1 MEAAQPPKKLPQRKL
16 KKQSSRKLK
25 SVTSPARP
33 QAVHH
38 PTLRALMT
46 LHPTPTW
53 TPTQVMKMSKGDDA
67 AKKAT
72 KKRRKAK
79 KKKKAKKLAKKILAG
94 GRFPSTKNTCY
105 VMV

>member
-1 MEAAQPPKKLPQRKL
+1 
-16 KKQSSRKLK
+16 
-25 SVTSPARP
+25 
-33 QAVHH
+33 
-38 PTLRALMT
+38 
-46 LHPTPTW
+46 
-53 TPTQVMKMSKGDDA
+53 MSKGDDA

-79 KKKKAKKLAKKILAG
+79 KKKKAKKLAKKILVG

>member
-1 MEAAQPPKKLPQRKL
+1 
-16 KKQSSRKLK
+16 
-25 SVTSPARP
+25 
-33 QAVHH
+33 
-38 PTLRALMT
+38 
-46 LHPTPTW
+46 
-53 TPTQVMKMSKGDDA
+53 MSKGDDA

>member
-1 MEAAQPPKKLPQRKL
+1 
-16 KKQSSRKLK
+16 
-25 SVTSPARP
+25 
-33 QAVHH
+33 
-38 PTLRALMT
+38 
-46 LHPTPTW
+46 
-53 TPTQVMKMSKGDDA
+53 MSKGDDA

-79 KKKKAKKLAKKILAG
+79 KKKKKAKKLAKKILVG